1 MIKEL
6 IIAWTKAY
14 KEVNAEKL
22 KAKECIKNANQ
33 MKKVWEE
40 KQEKSK
46 TVFKYLCDLYSS
58 LPKKPRMEYV
68 QPTID
73 LLQYGIGFPCNQ
85 SRYSTYTLY
94 QFIVH
99 EIDNYIKESKK
110 LYKQNNFIKVISDFD
125 SLVNYVKEKLNTWDT

>member
-1 MIKEL
+1 MIKDF
-6 IIAWTKAY
+6 IIACIKAY
-14 KEVNAEKL
+14 KEINAERL
-22 KAKECIKNANQ
+22 KAKKCINDAKN

-46 TVFKYLCDLYSS
+46 TVLKYLGDLYLS
-58 LPKKPRMEYV
+58 LPKKPRMECV
-68 QPTID
+68 QGTID

-94 QFIVH
+94 QRVVD

-125 SLVNYVKEKLNTWDT
+125 SLVNYVKEKLNTWDA